1 MGDFMINR
9 ATAASILLLALFLLS
24 CFVSGAETIGGSIV
38 VLDYELEDVMA
49 PGSGGKAPGSE
60 EVERR
65 TQWLSEYVR
74 KQIAASQRY
83 TLLPIQNIS
92 GEYEK
97 LKNSTGVIHRCG
109 SCVVDFGKAV
119 GAKYVLVGWVQRFSN
134 LIIKF
139 HLQIVDIGTAKVVD
153 RSSIDI
159 RGNTDKSWR
168 DGADYLIRQ
177 MSIGL

>member
-1 MGDFMINR
+1 MSDFMISR
-9 ATAASILLLALFLLS
+9 AGASILLLALCLLS
-24 CFVSGAETIGGSIV
+24 FSVSGGETIGGTIV

-74 KQIAASQRY
+74 KQIAVSHRY
-83 TLLPIQNIS
+83 TLLPIQNIG

-97 LKNSTGVIHRCG
+97 LRNSTGATHPCS
-109 SCVVDFGKAV
+109 SCVVDFGKAL
-119 GAKYVLVGWVQRFSN
+119 GAKYVLAGLVQRFSN

-139 HLQIVDIGTAKVVD
+139 HLEIVDVETAKVVD

-159 RGNTDKSWR
+159 RGNTAKSWR

>member
-24 CFVSGAETIGGSIV
+24 CSVSGAETIGGSIV

-49 PGSGGKAPGSE
+49 PGSGGKTPGSE

-65 TQWLSEYVR
+65 TQWLSDYVR

-83 TLLPIQNIS
+83 TLLPIQNTS

-97 LKNSTGVIHRCG
+97 LKNSTGVIHHCS

-139 HLQIVDIGTAKVVD
+139 HLEIVDIGTAKVVD

>member
-1 MGDFMINR
+1 MNDFAINR
-9 ATAASILLLALFLLS
+9 ATSARILLLAFFLLS
-24 CFVSGAETIGGSIV
+24 CSAAGAETIGGSIV
-38 VLDYELEDVMA
+38 ILDYELEDVMA

-60 EVERR
+60 EVGRR
-65 TQWLSEYVR
+65 TQWLSEYMR
-74 KQIAASQRY
+74 KQIATSQRY
-83 TLLPIQNIS
+83 TLLPIQNVS
-92 GEYEK
+92 AEYEK

-119 GAKYVLVGWVQRFSN
+119 GAEYVLLGWVQRFSN

-139 HLQIVDIGTAKVVD
+139 HLEIIETRTAKVVD

-168 DGADYLIRQ
+168 DGAGYLIRQ